1 MCTNSPTSCGS
12 STSRWSRCWTSQSP
26 RWGTPSTSSC
36 CCFTRESTVG
46 CGWLETCP
54 ECKFSSFSVLFFS
67 AQVCCTT
74 PVMDTRTTATVSW
87 FLWMHRTLT
96 ARQTVYVC
104 RASLNW
110 CRRRRR
116 ASTCFCLTC
125 AGRGDSTLKLTVSYI
140 SCQSGQNL
148 RSGLVSHQQYYYTP
162 AVMCCGF
169 FNFQIQ

>member
-1 MCTNSPTSCGS
+1 MCMNSPTSCGS

-54 ECKFSSFSVLFFS
+54 ECKFSSFSVLFLS

-74 PVMDTRTTATVSW
+74 PVTDTRTTATVSW

-140 SCQSGQNL
+140 SCQSGENL

-162 AVMCCGF
+162 AVMCCVF
-169 FNFQIQ
+169 F